1 MSLLWQ
7 KNSAGKSY
15 QVRQAGASL
24 RLYTDGTFHSQYNER
39 QPLSGNL
46 WNMLALPA
54 YLHPGRLNHILV
66 LGVGGGAVLRHLA
79 QLAPQANIV
88 GVDLDA
94 THLTIARRF
103 FKVRGRRVKLVHAD
117 AVHWLTQYSGPRFD
131 LIIDDLFGET
141 KDVEQL
147 PVRAV
152 TVTKQWLQALQSRL
166 QSGGIVGLN
175 IESPAQAKNIHRR
188 LKQSPLAFE
197 QWIQITQP
205 RYHNAVVAL
214 LQRKVTQCQIDAS
227 LALEPVYRRWQ
238 QRECMPYEFLL
249 RTIRSS

>member
-7 KNSAGKSY
+7 KTSNGKTY

-24 RLYTDGTFHSQYNER
+24 RLYTNGTFHSQYNER
-39 QPLSGNL
+39 QPVSGNL

-54 YLHPGRLNHILV
+54 YLHPGRLKHILV

-79 QLAPQANIV
+79 LLAPQANII

-103 FKVRGRRVKLVHAD
+103 FKVGGKRVKLVHAD
-117 AVHWLTQYSGPRFD
+117 AVHWLSQYSDPKFD

-141 KDVEQL
+141 KDAEQM

-152 TVTKQWLQALQSRL
+152 AVTAQWLHTLQSRL
-166 QSGGIVGLN
+166 QTGGIIGLN
-175 IESPAQAKNIHRR
+175 TEGSAQAKAILHQ
-188 LKQSPLAFE
+188 LKQNPLRFE
-197 QWIQITQP
+197 QWLQITQP

-214 LQRKVTQCQIDAS
+214 LQGQVTQTQIRDS
-227 LALEPVYRRWQ
+227 LAVEPVYRRWQ
-238 QRECMPYEFLL
+238 QHKRMPYQVLL
-249 RTIRSS
+249 RTI